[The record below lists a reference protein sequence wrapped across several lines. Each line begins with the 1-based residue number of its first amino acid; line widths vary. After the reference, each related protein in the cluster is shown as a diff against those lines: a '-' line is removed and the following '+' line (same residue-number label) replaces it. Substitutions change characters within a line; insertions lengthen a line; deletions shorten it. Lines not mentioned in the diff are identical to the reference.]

1 VAEMVLG
8 TQPFTDPAPFSPTRS
23 HADGD

>member
-1 VAEMVLG
+1 MVLG
-8 TQPFTDPAPFSPTRS
+8 TEPFTDPAPFSPSRS